1 MNSATIQARGVPMAS
16 MVPISRV
23 RSNMV
28 MSSVFTL
35 DMSTIKKTMT
45 PRKTKM
51 PLNRVRTCL

>member
-1 MNSATIQARGVPMAS
+1 MAS

-28 MSSVFTL
+28 ISSVFTL
-35 DMSTIKKTMT
+35 DISTMKKTMT
-45 PRKTKM
+45 PRNTKM